1 MTEDTLWAASGGQV
15 FTIST
20 ETHTTENQLEA
31 HQEEGMVVS
40 HMVIAGV
47 GIWIAFTSGSTLRL
61 FHTETLKHLQDINIA
76 TPVHHMLPGHQRLS
90 VTSLLVCHGLLM
102 VGTSLGIVVALPV
115 PRLQGIPKVTGRGMV
130 SYHAHNGPVKFLVMA
145 AAAVRTDKD
154 KPADSPPPG
163 AEPQDE
169 EQKEALPG
177 EGPGLSPSGADAV
190 WLGGSLGSVTHR
202 SDFSSSSGSLTP
214 SQGSGSL
221 EPRSEESMVYD
232 LLRLPGVLPSRGRR
246 ARRAKACSVLV
257 ACGGQGHRRVSR
269 KARQQ
274 RPEELASSVMV
285 WQIPL
290 LNA

>member
-1 MTEDTLWAASGGQV
+1 
-15 FTIST
+15 
-20 ETHTTENQLEA
+20 
-31 HQEEGMVVS
+31 
-40 HMVIAGV
+40 
-47 GIWIAFTSGSTLRL
+47 
-61 FHTETLKHLQDINIA
+61 
-76 TPVHHMLPGHQRLS
+76 
-90 VTSLLVCHGLLM
+90 
-102 VGTSLGIVVALPV
+102 
-115 PRLQGIPKVTGRGMV
+115 MV

-145 AAAVRTDKD
+145 TAAVRTDKD
-154 KPADSPPPG
+154 KPTDSPPPST
-163 AEPQDE
+163 EPQDE

-177 EGPGLSPSGADAV
+177 EGPGLSQSSADAV

-221 EPRSEESMVYD
+221 EPRLEESIVYD
-232 LLRLPGVLPSRGRR
+232 LLRLPNILPSRGRR
-246 ARRAKACSVLV
+246 ARRAKASSVLV

>member
-1 MTEDTLWAASGGQV
+1 
-15 FTIST
+15 
-20 ETHTTENQLEA
+20 
-31 HQEEGMVVS
+31 
-40 HMVIAGV
+40 
-47 GIWIAFTSGSTLRL
+47 
-61 FHTETLKHLQDINIA
+61 
-76 TPVHHMLPGHQRLS
+76 
-90 VTSLLVCHGLLM
+90 
-102 VGTSLGIVVALPV
+102 
-115 PRLQGIPKVTGRGMV
+115 MV

-145 AAAVRTDKD
+145 TAAVRTDKD

-169 EQKEALPG
+169 EQEAPPG
-177 EGPGLSPSGADAV
+177 EGPGLSQSSADAI

-221 EPRSEESMVYD
+221 EPRLEESVVYD
-232 LLRLPGVLPSRGRR
+232 LLRLPNILPSRVRR
-246 ARRAKACSVLV
+246 ARRAKASSVLV